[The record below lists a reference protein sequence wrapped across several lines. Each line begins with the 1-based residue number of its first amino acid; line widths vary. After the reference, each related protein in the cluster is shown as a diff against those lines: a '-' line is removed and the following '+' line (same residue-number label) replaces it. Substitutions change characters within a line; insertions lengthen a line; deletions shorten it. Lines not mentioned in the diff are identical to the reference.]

1 MKPDYFKKTA
11 RQMCVLCLV
20 ALTILIS
27 GNQVSAS
34 TFTEPQAGW
43 TLLAEKGGVAVS
55 YRLESCNGGQRILFQ
70 IKNNTAADMPVDF
83 ECKITT
89 DGKDITIPSLKNT
102 VGANSTVAGSCT
114 DNPSQSAF
122 VALPKDVTVEEI
134 LITIK

>member
-1 MKPDYFKKTA
+1 MKPDHFKRTA
-11 RQMCVLCLV
+11 RQIRILCLV
-20 ALTILIS
+20 ALTIFIS
-27 GNQVSAS
+27 GNQVSAH

-43 TLLAEKGGVAVS
+43 TLLAEKGGVAIS
-55 YRLESCNGGQRILFQ
+55 YRLASCNGGQRILFQ
-70 IKNNTAADMPVDF
+70 IKNNTAADLPVDF

-102 VGANSTVAGSCT
+102 VGANSTVVGSCA

-122 VALPKDVTVEEI
+122 VALPKEVTIEKI